1 MTLTY
6 TLFCNNFDSA
16 LQGSVHTYIRWSG

>member
-1 MTLTY
+1 MILHVVRILTVI
-6 TLFCNNFDSA
+6 T